1 MNASNIELLLNIL
14 ALFFCSVAVYAWDE
28 VYGITKKGRISGGW
42 IYLMAATVMAVVGI
56 YPAIGSFFY
65 QINADFQRYWVL
77 SSKVMEGI
85 FLMVAGVVFYNNI
98 YRSLRTGRATPEK
111 KLPKGKKEIKPAG
124 EGEGEGEVESKGVP
138 TDLLLRGVLGRLS
151 LYWGPDVSR
160 QLLVQTLQG
169 RVPERKMLQ
178 IVSEYL
184 PMTDEEK
191 WKQKWT
197 V

>member
-1 MNASNIELLLNIL
+1 LNASNIELLLNIL

-42 IYLMAATVMAVVGI
+42 IYLMAATVLAVVGI

-65 QINADFQRYWVL
+65 QIDVDFQRYWVL
-77 SSKVMEGI
+77 SSKVLEGI

-98 YRSLRTGRATPEK
+98 YRSLRTERVAPQKTVLKRKTEIGAGGED
-111 KLPKGKKEIKPAG
+111 KGQREDESKEI
-124 EGEGEGEVESKGVP
+124 P
-138 TDLLLRGVLGRLS
+138 TDVLLRGVLGRLS

-160 QLLVQTLQG
+160 QLLIQALQG